1 MEYQVITYAQ
11 AEDQYRDYINEATPE
26 IKILGMSY
34 TPSRILEEVDPI
46 AYGVVFDEYAN
57 HLWEDGTAIEG
68 YNDDDLI
75 ECDECGICTDDYK
88 DTWCKDCDKQAEDDN
103 A

>member
-34 TPSRILEEVDPI
+34 TPSRILEEVDPT
-46 AYGVVFDEYAN
+46 AYRVVFDEFAN

-75 ECDECGICTDDYK
+75 ECDECGITTDDYR
-88 DTWCKDCDKQAEDDN
+88 DNLCKDCDKQAED

>member
-1 MEYQVITYAQ
+1 MEYQVIKEWQ
-11 AEDQYRDYINEATPE
+11 AEEQFQDYIDEATDE
-26 IKILGMSY
+26 IKILGLVYS
-34 TPSRILEEVDPI
+34 PSIVFKQVDPI
-46 AYGVVFDEYAN
+46 AYGVIFDEFAN

-75 ECDECGICTDDYK
+75 TCNECEIITDDHR
-88 DTWCKDCDKQAEDDN
+88 DTLCKDCDKQGEED

>member
-34 TPSRILEEVDPI
+34 LPSRILEEVDPI
-46 AYGVVFDEYAN
+46 AYGVVFDEFAN

-75 ECDECGICTDDYK
+75 TCNECEIITDDHR
-88 DTWCKDCDKQAEDDN
+88 DTLCKDCDKQGEED

>member
-34 TPSRILEEVDPI
+34 LPSRILEEVDPI
-46 AYGVVFDEYAN
+46 AYGVVFDEFAN
-57 HLWEDGTAIEG
+57 HLWEDRIVIEG
-68 YNDDDLI
+68 YNDD
-75 ECDECGICTDDYK
+75 GIDDIG
-88 DTWCKDCDKQAEDDN
+88 EDN